1 MKTKKELEN
10 NLIIAQEMLDDI
22 KREFSEQNSGMES
35 DSIYLFH
42 NTRLVNRCR
51 IVLNT
56 KLKELEQYK

>member
-22 KREFSEQNSGMES
+22 KREFSEQNSGAGS
-35 DSIYLFH
+35 DSIYLYH

>member
-22 KREFSEQNSGMES
+22 KRDFSEKNADKE
-35 DSIYLFH
+35 DDDIYLDH
-42 NTRLVNRCR
+42 NSRLVNRCR
-51 IVLNT
+51 VILNT

>member
-22 KREFSEQNSGMES
+22 KREFSEKNADRE
-35 DSIYLFH
+35 DDDIYLCH
-42 NTRLVNRCR
+42 NSRLINRCR
-51 IVLNT
+51 VVLNT

>member
-22 KREFSEQNSGMES
+22 KKEFLEKNADKE
-35 DSIYLFH
+35 DDDIYLYH
-42 NTRLVNRCR
+42 NSSLVNRCR
-51 IVLNT
+51 VVLNT

>member
-22 KREFSEQNSGMES
+22 KREFSDKNADRE
-35 DSIYLFH
+35 DDDIHLFH
-42 NTRLVNRCR
+42 NTRLINRCR
-51 IVLNT
+51 VVLNT

>member
-22 KREFSEQNSGMES
+22 KREFLGKNAGKKDS
-35 DSIYLFH
+35 DIYLDH
-42 NTRLVNRCR
+42 NSRLVNRCR
-51 IVLNT
+51 VVLNT